1 MFVIMILA
9 NCLMKKGKEETVMNI
24 FIMKNNFFVSSRIR
38 FFK

>member
-9 NCLMKKGKEETVMNI
+9 NCLMKKGKEETVTNI
-24 FIMKNNFFVSSRIR
+24 FIMKNNFFMSNRIR